1 MRKPQP
7 KKHFQI
13 QRMFGL
19 AKPKAE
25 LAGLDTKEY
34 LEDLAGKR
42 LSELTF
48 DEANIQIE
56 KLGGTAFRAYGNS
69 KRNENHK
76 KQEAGVKSIETVS
89 HIEFIRKLAEKR
101 GIGES
106 GLESLASRMRLPWP
120 TQTTEQ
126 GNKIAEAIKSMIKRD
141 AEKAAQSEAVVAEP
155 AFRRVA

>member
-1 MRKPQP
+1 
-7 KKHFQI
+7 
-13 QRMFGL
+13 MFGL

-25 LAGLDTKEY
+25 LAGMDTKNY
-34 LEDLAGKR
+34 LENVADVLTDGLVASLK
-42 LSELTF
+42 ELTF
-48 DEANIQIE
+48 DEANKIVVW
-56 KLGGTAFRAYGNS
+56 LGGTAFSTYGNS